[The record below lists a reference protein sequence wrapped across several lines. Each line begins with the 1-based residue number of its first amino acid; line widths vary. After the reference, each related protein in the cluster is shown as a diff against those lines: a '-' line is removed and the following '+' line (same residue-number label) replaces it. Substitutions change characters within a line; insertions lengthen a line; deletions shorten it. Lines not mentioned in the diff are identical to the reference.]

1 MLKISILK
9 VESPSCLWGRV
20 VWGPGGVA
28 GTKDHYD
35 TLQAQMNLFY
45 HDVTQDLS
53 RLKPAL
59 LEEGQAY
66 VVYWAVK
73 KSWCRAVMESVI
85 IDSISCQA
93 LCLLVDYGERIVISS
108 DQVRVALADFLQL
121 PYWVRKFH
129 LSRIKPTTLQVSV
142 YDEKAEL
149 KPSSVWDSSTT
160 LYLHKLLQAST
171 QTEAVLL
178 EVESDS
184 TSIELY
190 LTINNIKICVND
202 DLVAKKF
209 AYYSRHPA
217 DSNCLDGRDW
227 LPVMLSS
234 NILTPIASKSSN
246 RQTAQTKQLCCEH
259 TVKSGIS
266 NPVDAGDWLTASSL
280 PQGHLPD
287 LVTCDRNGKSL
298 VLNELMDSTN
308 QSRKSLEAAETK
320 SDSSEDT
327 DSSLA
332 AALTENLSLFWF
344 QKFLNPDS
352 SYQQTLSDVDQNHE
366 LNGSQS
372 KEMIGSVQQFE
383 LSEWRDTSNSSE
395 TILIPSHNSDSVP
408 LELQPKLTQ
417 SSSLSSEAEG
427 DLYSSQC
434 KHPADNQTN
443 LNKSVELGQEAGG
456 TWRTEDVWVCLR
468 FLEWLNPEPINS
480 DPDSADNVISPTEP
494 RMSGILVHSAQLEEP
509 CNNLEDAPITD
520 VLRQVLKKKKYC
532 TLSPADRYSWP
543 AVARGYNT
551 VIISHNTEQPLS
563 YLAPLLSHIQLNSV
577 FTSFTSSLGPIAVL
591 LCPGWERAQMVY
603 DMLEESKV
611 SQTLHP
617 VIILVGIG
625 KNEAKAVKIPKNCLL
640 LVTTPFTLV
649 RLLSCHCFMF
659 LRVYHLVLD
668 KAEELFALVPDQM
681 DTILQHFQK
690 VTCSEETFCP
700 KQLVVVAKRW
710 TNHMETLIGSHMPSP
725 YIIISV
731 PEEAALY
738 GNVQQVI
745 LMTLESNKIQ
755 VLLGAL
761 DFSPAVGQKSLIVT
775 NSVQE
780 VEDVFKA
787 VSNKS
792 AFCLKTHEGLTHQF
806 DFVMEQWRKEIG
818 PGTNVILVTTNDCL
832 KCLGIKDATCLIH
845 HGFPTSPK
853 VFGSRL
859 FCMAENFRNL
869 CEGVCSLDQ
878 TESNSQVL
886 RSVLLPSERNASHI
900 VGVLRYLKR
909 TNALLPPELLAF
921 AQGVHAAREDQKMDR
936 PLCSYLKRFG
946 FCSKDSGVCPDR
958 HQFHCQLDK
967 SVLPASGVIE
977 VVPLYIKSASVFFG
991 RMVKK
996 DDKCFDIM
1004 ASEMV
1009 SYYAD
1014 KKPGAKEL
1022 LEGCLY
1028 AVQEDEV
1035 FHRVKILSIPE
1046 QDETLFFTV
1055 LVVFID
1061 VGKEDE
1067 VKSHQIFQL
1076 PEQFQSLPGQAIE
1089 VIICRV
1095 KPADAEINWH
1105 PKVTRTISQKVRG
1118 LQHQARAVLS
1128 LGNTVFVDPM
1138 VRVTK
1143 VPGMKTFINE
1153 YNVQSEIL
1161 NTGMAISNPDHLDLL
1176 RELCEKGL
1184 VHSTK
1189 DNGSTHRLEED
1200 SLSADI
1206 WIKTEETFR
1215 TADDMQVFPLDP
1227 PLNLNGSKRNQST
1240 VQIPPL
1246 SVCDQKSQ
1254 LDIQTASRQRGT
1266 NTAELM
1272 QSVRDG
1278 GECCTSDASL
1288 HLLGKDL
1295 PEGCHHNTEG
1305 VSDSNE
1311 ADIRNSTL
1319 SFHPQVVWHQTL
1331 DSVIL
1336 TVKLINPENQRWDF
1350 YPDRVV
1356 YSGRV
1361 NSQDYRADLQLH
1373 QKIAADLCRL
1383 EMKSYEPVLKL
1394 VKQQQGYWE
1403 RLATNKNMFVSYN
1416 MEHIDE
1422 DEDKALNDVCF
1433 VEDTGEHNWYVNS
1446 ESGSESD

>member
-1 MLKISILK
+1 MLQICPQRFY
-9 VESPSCLWGRV
+9 PSCLWGRV

-85 IDSISCQA
+85 IDSISCQ
-93 LCLLVDYGERIVISS
+93 
-108 DQVRVALADFLQL
+108 
-121 PYWVRKFH
+121 
-129 LSRIKPTTLQVSV
+129 
-142 YDEKAEL
+142 
-149 KPSSVWDSSTT
+149 
-160 LYLHKLLQAST
+160 
-171 QTEAVLL
+171 
-178 EVESDS
+178 
-184 TSIELY
+184 
-190 LTINNIKICVND
+190 
-202 DLVAKKF
+202 
-209 AYYSRHPA
+209 
-217 DSNCLDGRDW
+217 
-227 LPVMLSS
+227 
-234 NILTPIASKSSN
+234 
-246 RQTAQTKQLCCEH
+246 
-259 TVKSGIS
+259 
-266 NPVDAGDWLTASSL
+266 
-280 PQGHLPD
+280 
-287 LVTCDRNGKSL
+287 
-298 VLNELMDSTN
+298 
-308 QSRKSLEAAETK
+308 
-320 SDSSEDT
+320 
-327 DSSLA
+327 
-332 AALTENLSLFWF
+332 
-344 QKFLNPDS
+344 
-352 SYQQTLSDVDQNHE
+352 
-366 LNGSQS
+366 
-372 KEMIGSVQQFE
+372 
-383 LSEWRDTSNSSE
+383 
-395 TILIPSHNSDSVP
+395 
-408 LELQPKLTQ
+408 
-417 SSSLSSEAEG
+417 
-427 DLYSSQC
+427 
-434 KHPADNQTN
+434 
-443 LNKSVELGQEAGG
+443 
-456 TWRTEDVWVCLR
+456 
-468 FLEWLNPEPINS
+468 
-480 DPDSADNVISPTEP
+480 
-494 RMSGILVHSAQLEEP
+494 
-509 CNNLEDAPITD
+509 
-520 VLRQVLKKKKYC
+520 YC

-668 KAEELFALVPDQM
+668 KAEELFALEPVTLSFQM

-869 CEGVCSLDQ
+869 CEG
-878 TESNSQVL
+878 SNSQVL

-977 VVPLYIKSASVFFG
+977 VRIIWFYYNTSVFFG

-1035 FHRVKILSIPE
+1035 FHRSDLRR
-1046 QDETLFFTV
+1046 DNETLFFTV

-1138 VRVTK
+1138 VITK

-1176 RELCEKGL
+1176 RELCEK
-1184 VHSTK
+1184 
-1189 DNGSTHRLEED
+1189 
-1200 SLSADI
+1200 
-1206 WIKTEETFR
+1206 
-1215 TADDMQVFPLDP
+1215 
-1227 PLNLNGSKRNQST
+1227 
-1240 VQIPPL
+1240 
-1246 SVCDQKSQ
+1246 VCDQKSQ

-1272 QSVRDG
+1272 QRFVIIHPSSTAYV
-1278 GECCTSDASL
+1278 
-1288 HLLGKDL
+1288 LLGHRGNRSR
-1295 PEGCHHNTEG
+1295 PP
-1305 VSDSNE
+1305 S
-1311 ADIRNSTL
+1311 
-1319 SFHPQVVWHQTL
+1319 P
-1331 DSVIL
+1331 
-1336 TVKLINPENQRWDF
+1336 
-1350 YPDRVV
+1350 
-1356 YSGRV
+1356 
-1361 NSQDYRADLQLH
+1361 QLH
-1373 QKIAADLCRL
+1373 
-1383 EMKSYEPVLKL
+1383 SPVPPGRSQGVPKPESMHNPSSRFWVCPGVPSHLDMTGKPLKGGDQASTPEANL
-1394 VKQQQGYWE
+1394 
-1403 RLATNKNMFVSYN
+1403 LATK
-1416 MEHIDE
+1416 
-1422 DEDKALNDVCF
+1422 
-1433 VEDTGEHNWYVNS
+1433 
-1446 ESGSESD
+1446 